1 MKEYSKPITK
11 KIYDNAKN
19 GYVAS
24 QDMDK
29 VFSISQ
35 LCGYGVYLPRVHE
48 KNGEYY
54 CTYQLGNSCD

>member
-11 KIYDNAKN
+11 EIYDNAKN
-19 GYVAS
+19 GYIAS

-35 LCGYGVYLPRVHE
+35 LCGYGVYSARVHE
-48 KNGEYY
+48 KDGEYY
-54 CTYQLGNSCD
+54 CTYFVGNSCD